1 MQRSSTPVP
10 WCHLPAEC
18 NPLRDRAC
26 LACRPGGEVLFGCGR
41 HDSRLVCYFVG
52 MAAKKKSNNNKPG
65 PWDDI
70 ARGVSGAAGAVKRT
84 VISNPGN
91 KNKASNLDKWLKG
104 GNYSDRGLSDKEL
117 LSAIGKGAKAAAKG
131 VGKVAKAE
139 AAGIDKIVR
148 KLTPLPDRKP
158 KAKMKTQ
165 ERITITPEEM
175 LKLAKTRQP
184 ITPAIRKQMAK
195 RANAAMPKAKKK

>member
-1 MQRSSTPVP
+1 
-10 WCHLPAEC
+10 
-18 NPLRDRAC
+18 
-26 LACRPGGEVLFGCGR
+26 
-41 HDSRLVCYFVG
+41 
-52 MAAKKKSNNNKPG
+52 MAAKKKSNNKPG

-70 ARGVSGAAGAVKRT
+70 ARAAGAVKRT

-91 KNKASNLDKWLKG
+91 RNKASNLDKWLNG
-104 GNYSDRGLSDKEL
+104 GNYSDRGISDKQL
-117 LSAIGKGAKAAAKG
+117 LSAVTKGAKAVAKG
-131 VGKVAKAE
+131 VGKAAKAE
-139 AAGIDKIVR
+139 AAGIDKVVR

-165 ERITITPEEM
+165 ERMTITPEEM

>member
-1 MQRSSTPVP
+1 
-10 WCHLPAEC
+10 
-18 NPLRDRAC
+18 
-26 LACRPGGEVLFGCGR
+26 
-41 HDSRLVCYFVG
+41 

-165 ERITITPEEM
+165 ERMTITPEEM

>member
-1 MQRSSTPVP
+1 MGTSWLQGSSTHVSV
-10 WCHLPAEC
+10 CDLPAEC

-52 MAAKKKSNNNKPG
+52 MAAKKKSNNNNNKPG

-104 GNYSDRGLSDKEL
+104 GNYSDRGISDKQV
-117 LSAIGKGAKAAAKG
+117 LSAVGKGAKAVVKG
-131 VGKVAKAE
+131 VGKAAKAE
-139 AAGIDKIVR
+139 AAGLDKIVR

-158 KAKMKTQ
+158 KAKALQRM
-165 ERITITPEEM
+165 
-175 LKLAKTRQP
+175 P
-184 ITPAIRKQMAK
+184 ITPAIRKEQAR

>member
-1 MQRSSTPVP
+1 
-10 WCHLPAEC
+10 
-18 NPLRDRAC
+18 
-26 LACRPGGEVLFGCGR
+26 
-41 HDSRLVCYFVG
+41 

-91 KNKASNLDKWLKG
+91 RNKASNLDKWLNG
-104 GNYSDRGLSDKEL
+104 GNYAHRELTDKEL
-117 LSAIGKGAKAAAKG
+117 LSAIGKGAKVAAKGAGKGAKTVAKG

-139 AAGIDKIVR
+139 AAGLDKIVR